1 MAQSHIL
8 VLNSFH
14 LRFYSVNVQIQSP
27 TELHWTS
34 SLWIV
39 TGVQILVSITLHSD
53 SASCSSSRE
62 ATCCC
67 TEDLPTQHTYSS
79 LHICAVYIPHNRSKK
94 NYHFT
99 KSDILIWFVLKI
111 TELFFPQY
119 LPRHVNCKSQVI
131 PSASTQTI
139 FVSIHYNTQLSYMF
153 QPFCAIIK
161 HTSYKS
167 WTATVLAQLSILT
180 NTH

>member
-1 MAQSHIL
+1 MFKFSLLQS
-8 VLNSFH
+8 
-14 LRFYSVNVQIQSP
+14 
-27 TELHWTS
+27 
-34 SLWIV
+34 
-39 TGVQILVSITLHSD
+39 
-53 SASCSSSRE
+53 
-62 ATCCC
+62 C
-67 TEDLPTQHTYSS
+67 TEPAVCELWLVCKFLSALHYTVTLRAAAQAEKPLAAALRTCQPSTHTVLFTSVLSTY
-79 LHICAVYIPHNRSKK
+79 LTTDKKK